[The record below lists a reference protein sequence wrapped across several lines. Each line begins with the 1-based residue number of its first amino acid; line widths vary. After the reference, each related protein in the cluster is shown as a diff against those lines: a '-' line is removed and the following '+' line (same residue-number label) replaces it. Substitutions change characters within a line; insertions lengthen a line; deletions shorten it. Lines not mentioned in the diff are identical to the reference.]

1 MLHLANLQP
10 SIPAMKMKKNNSL
23 QIGLYVSVY
32 QNIKVNSKLKNS
44 FLSTMDLYLTW
55 KQAIYCSLV
64 NTIEV

>member
-44 FLSTMDLYLTW
+44 FFSTNGPLSHVETGYL
-55 KQAIYCSLV
+55 LFFG
-64 NTIEV
+64 

>member
-44 FLSTMDLYLTW
+44 FFSTNGLLSHVETGYL
-55 KQAIYCSLV
+55 LFFG
-64 NTIEV
+64 